1 MNIKHFPFHLSLG
14 FTFALA
20 LITCQTSQPAAA
32 QFNNQSDV
40 TGVIVTTGDISGGG
54 FNQNPSTTNG
64 GVVTTTDNISGNI
77 TTPAVGRDLN
87 IQKAVFVKPSLQ
99 IALNQT
105 ALNIFNQ
112 LNTNSLTSQTG
123 QSIPSAT
130 QKALL
135 SVLVASRGG
144 QKNTAN
150 EQITKALSSF
160 EGGPTLEQV
169 QQLANSL
176 QGLLEGNRGKKV
188 AADGGVN
195 AIQLLIARNAYNNL
209 INNSSAQFLNNPP
222 PELTAIQSILL
233 PLIKSVSAGQ
243 R

>member
-1 MNIKHFPFHLSLG
+1 MNIKQFPFHLGLG

-20 LITCQTSQPAAA
+20 FITCQTSQPASA
-32 QFNNQSDV
+32 QYNGQTDV
-40 TGVIVTTGDISGGG
+40 TGVIVTTGDITGGT
-54 FNQNPSTTNG
+54 FNQNPAPTAVG
-64 GVVTTTDNISGNI
+64 TTTDFSSGSI
-77 TTPAVGRDLN
+77 TTPAVGRNLN
-87 IQKAVFVKPSLQ
+87 IQRAVFAKSSLQ
-99 IALNQT
+99 FALNQT

-130 QKALL
+130 QQTLL
-135 SVLVASRGG
+135 SVLIQSRGG
-144 QKNTAN
+144 QKNTAT
-150 EQITKALSSF
+150 EQITKALSSV

-188 AADGGVN
+188 AADGGLN

-233 PLIKSVSAGQ
+233 PLINSVSA